1 VIKIFVNENYD
12 VKGWIQ
18 RAAALSEQL
27 YKSVERVTDC
37 EFLSE
42 SFAMDCAF
50 VAHHLLQA
58 VKEIPPE
65 IVTRCVSEATFKNSD
80 TMQSTCITFDL
91 AHDVCAR
98 VEQCVSLCVLLPGST
113 YGKRTNNAAKLVEM
127 LHEISSDW
135 VRVEQ
140 STLTFS
146 LLNGSKMI
154 H

>member
-1 VIKIFVNENYD
+1 MIKIFVNEDYD

-18 RAAALSEQL
+18 RAASLSEQL
-27 YKSVERVTDC
+27 HKSVQRLTDC

-50 VAHHLLQA
+50 IAHHLIQA

-65 IVTRCVSEATFKNSD
+65 VVSRCVSKSMFKDGGIISD
-80 TMQSTCITFDL
+80 TCVTFDL
-91 AHDVCAR
+91 AHDVCDR

-113 YGKRTNNAAKLVEM
+113 YDTRTDNASALVQA
-127 LHEISSDW
+127 LQQVSLDW

-140 STLTFS
+140 SALTFS
-146 LLNGSKMI
+146 SLNGSNLI